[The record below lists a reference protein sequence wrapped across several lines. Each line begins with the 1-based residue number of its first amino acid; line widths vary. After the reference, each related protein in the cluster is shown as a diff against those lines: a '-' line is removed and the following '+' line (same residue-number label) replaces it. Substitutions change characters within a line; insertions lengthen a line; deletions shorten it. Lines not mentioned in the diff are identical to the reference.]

1 MYDIEILDNIKVDRY
16 IKVKIDNI
24 NQGFNKYIGN
34 ILDFSNYTF
43 EEAFDKYNEIF
54 NKEYEL
60 FGNVFI
66 FDFYK
71 ENLTEKSIQIIKNNL
86 DEEDFKIIEYIYNN
100 SIRDYHFYQSND
112 LEVLRALLK
121 LSLNELYFITFYFK
135 ESTIWSNYNK
145 KFILFK
151 EK

>member
-16 IKVKIDNI
+16 IKVKVDNI
-24 NQGFNKYIGN
+24 NQGFNKYIGD

-112 LEVLRALLK
+112 LEVLMALLK
-121 LSLNELYFITFYFK
+121 LSLKELYFITFYFK